1 MQKHDDMTQTLQKI
15 DAIRK
20 QQEQVFKMAKYYAVS
35 EETINS
41 LLEQICFE
49 VSHIM
54 KCQRVS
60 IWLFNEDRT
69 RLLPQNAYNE
79 ETKEHYIDRDF
90 CIEEFPLYFEAIQSQ
105 RTLAA
110 DDVGSCPATKE
121 IAEKYFKS
129 PDQFASLLD
138 ACIILGSG
146 IGGLLCCE
154 SRERREWNSFD
165 RMVVSSIADMLS
177 FLFDRLSRID
187 FEENLHRLAFFDPLT
202 EMENY
207 NAFLAK
213 TEARIAEADKGQE
226 GIFVYMNIDQF
237 IEIHSVLGPELA
249 DKIIRVV
256 ADRFLLHFEKPYHAA
271 RIAFDHFVIF
281 IPYGE
286 GGTIFKRKMDK
297 LIEKLREPILV
308 ASQEVYLTVSYGV
321 AYYPKDVLTPI
332 EGVQAARFALETSK
346 RQSSRKSVGVY
357 NADTHQHMKQTMMS
371 EMNLRRGLDMNEF
384 RLFYQPQVLC
394 ETGEVIGFEALI
406 RWQHPELG
414 LIYPADFIELAE
426 STGFIISI
434 GEWVI
439 RQALV
444 QLKQFKELGL
454 HDLTVSINLS
464 PRHFLQQSLPVY
476 LDTCIQEAQIN
487 PRNLLLE
494 ITESVAME
502 RHEIVQQRIHELAEK
517 GFSIAI
523 DDFGTGYSAFIY
535 LQSFPIKQLKIDRSF
550 IMNIAHNDKS
560 RAIVDSIIQ
569 LGKTLE
575 IRTVAEGIET
585 EEQWDILKRK
595 NCDELQG
602 FYFARPLNEADMQSL
617 LTRMQTKPQLS
628 LPVVSV

>member
-1 MQKHDDMTQTLQKI
+1 MQKHDEMAQTLQKI
-15 DAIRK
+15 NAIRQ

-35 EETINS
+35 EETINT

-49 VSHIM
+49 VSQIM

-69 RLLPQNAYNE
+69 RLHSQNAYNE
-79 ETKEHYIDRDF
+79 ETKEHTIESDF
-90 CIEEFPLYFEAIQSQ
+90 CIEDFPFYFEEIQSQ

-110 DDVGSCPATKE
+110 DDIDGCPATRE
-121 IAEKYFKS
+121 IAEKYFAT
-129 PDQFASLLD
+129 PNQFASLLD
-138 ACIILGSG
+138 ACIILSSG

-187 FEENLHRLAFFDPLT
+187 FEKNLHRLAFVDPLT
-202 EMENY
+202 EMGNY
-207 NAFLAK
+207 NAFLAQAD
-213 TEARIAEADKGQE
+213 ARISEVDQNQE

-249 DKIIRVV
+249 DDIIRVV
-256 ADRFLLHFEKPYHAA
+256 AERFLLHFEKPYHVA

-281 IPYGE
+281 APYDK
-286 GGTIFKRKMDK
+286 GGTKFKRKMEN
-297 LIEKLREPILV
+297 LIDKLREPILV
-308 ASQEVYLTVSYGV
+308 ASQEVYLTFSYGM

-346 RQSSRKSVGVY
+346 RQTSRKSVGVY
-357 NADTHQHMKQTMMS
+357 NADTHQHMKRTMMS
-371 EMNLRRGLDMNEF
+371 EMNLRKGLDMNEF

-394 ETGEVIGFEALI
+394 DTGEIIGFEALI

-439 RQALV
+439 RQALE
-444 QLKQFKELGL
+444 QLKQFKQLGL
-454 HDLTVSINLS
+454 HDLTVSVNLS
-464 PRHFLQQSLPVY
+464 PRHFLQHNLPVY
-476 LDTCIQEAQIN
+476 LDKCIQETQID

-502 RHEIVQQRIHELAEK
+502 RHEIVQQRIHQLAEK

-550 IMNIAHNDKS
+550 IMNIVHNDKS
-560 RAIVDSIIQ
+560 RAIVNAIIQ

-575 IRTVAEGIET
+575 IRTVAEGVET
-585 EEQWDILKRK
+585 QEQWDILKGK

-602 FYFARPLNEADMQSL
+602 FYFAKPLNEEDMQSL
-617 LTRMQTKPQLS
+617 LTRMKAENQLS
-628 LPVVSV
+628 LPVVQV